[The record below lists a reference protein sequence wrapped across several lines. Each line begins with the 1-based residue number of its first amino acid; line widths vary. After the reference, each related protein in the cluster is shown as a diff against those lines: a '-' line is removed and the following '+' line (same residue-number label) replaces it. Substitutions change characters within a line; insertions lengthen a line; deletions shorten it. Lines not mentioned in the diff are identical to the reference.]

1 MSTSKVPKY
10 PKNEDGALAASG
22 VGQTGVSASPLQ
34 MAMVASAIAND
45 GNLMTPMIVNS
56 VLKYDGT
63 QKEKFAPKLYNTVA
77 DTETAQTV
85 KTFMKNNVD
94 SSRNETMKALAKLRG
109 AGKTG
114 TAQDFY
120 QKTDGTKID
129 VVNSWFVGFAP
140 YEDPQIAVAVVILDG
155 GSGGGKAASIAT
167 ELMRWYTENR

>member
-1 MSTSKVPKY
+1 
-10 PKNEDGALAASG
+10 
-22 VGQTGVSASPLQ
+22 
-34 MAMVASAIAND
+34 
-45 GNLMTPMIVNS
+45 
-56 VLKYDGT
+56 
-63 QKEKFAPKLYNTVA
+63 
-77 DTETAQTV
+77 
-85 KTFMKNNVD
+85 MKNNVD